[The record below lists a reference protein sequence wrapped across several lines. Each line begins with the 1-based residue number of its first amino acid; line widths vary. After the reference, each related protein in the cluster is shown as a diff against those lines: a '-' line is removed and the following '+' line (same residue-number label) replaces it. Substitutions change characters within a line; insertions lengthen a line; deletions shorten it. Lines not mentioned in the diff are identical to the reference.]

1 MIRTPLWQ
9 FQNTWPAGKGAFD
22 VSGEFVYSGVANILG
37 VSSVSEL
44 GQPPHTLSLEGVG
57 VIRSCCLTLQ
67 THKAKQNMFGLGLL
81 PRLQPTRPPQP
92 PPRLSGTREGGFP
105 HI

>member
-67 THKAKQNMFGLGLL
+67 THKAKQNMLHDFILADFLKM
-81 PRLQPTRPPQP
+81 PSVNDP
-92 PPRLSGTREGGFP
+92 F
-105 HI
+105 